1 MRAVYGNFFQVEG
14 ARPRAGLEPFA
25 LHIRFEHAGANLLEE
40 FGGFWPM
47 ATLTSRPGAPTGSTP
62 RRTGLLIVVAAL
74 HVLIVYGLMV
84 ATGVVR
90 QPAFVAPIEA
100 VFIPEDTQQEQQ
112 PEIKIKPEI
121 DQPVTSNEPPP
132 EVQFEEAVVPPTDVP
147 VPASASAISGSQQQ
161 GAPAQDLKTA
171 NRVDPIYPP
180 ASRRAGE
187 EGTVRLKVLVDTNGR
202 ASNVQVTQSS
212 GFTRLDQAAQEAVR
226 KWRFVAATDGTNKIQ
241 AYTQVAVTF
250 KLTEAEQKAAAKG

>member
-1 MRAVYGNFFQVEG
+1 MHAPT
-14 ARPRAGLEPFA
+14 ARGTSPRRAGL
-25 LHIRFEHAGANLLEE
+25 LL
-40 FGGFWPM
+40 
-47 ATLTSRPGAPTGSTP
+47 
-62 RRTGLLIVVAAL
+62 VVAAL

-90 QPAFVAPIEA
+90 QPAFVQPIEA
-100 VFIPEDTQQEQQ
+100 VFIPEATQPQEQPQ
-112 PEIKIKPEI
+112 IKIKPDIE
-121 DQPVTSNEPPP
+121 QPVAVDEPLP
-132 EVQFEEAVVPPTDVP
+132 EAQFEEAVVPPTDIP

-171 NRVDPIYPP
+171 NRVDPVYPP

-187 EGTVRLKVLVDTNGR
+187 QGTVRLKVLVDTSGK
-202 ASNVQVTQSS
+202 ASNVQVTQTS
-212 GFTRLDQAAQEAVR
+212 GFPRLDQAAMEAVR

-250 KLTEAEQKAAAKG
+250 KLTEAEKATAAKS

>member
-1 MRAVYGNFFQVEG
+1 
-14 ARPRAGLEPFA
+14 
-25 LHIRFEHAGANLLEE
+25 
-40 FGGFWPM
+40 M
-47 ATLTSRPGAPTGSTP
+47 ATQTLGGGTSALRSKRSTP
-62 RRTGLLIVVAAL
+62 RRTALLIVVAAF

-100 VFIPEDTQQEQQ
+100 VFIPETTQ
-112 PEIKIKPEI
+112 PEEQPEVKIKPEI
-121 DQPVTSNEPPP
+121 EQPVANDQPPP
-132 EVQFEEAVVPPTDVP
+132 EVQFEEAVVPPSEVP

-171 NRVDPIYPP
+171 NRVDPTYPP

-187 EGTVRLKVLVDTNGR
+187 QGTVRLKVLVDTNGR
-202 ASNVQVTQSS
+202 ASNVEVTQGS
-212 GFTRLDQAAQEAVR
+212 GFARLDQAAVEAVR

-250 KLTEAEQKAAAKG
+250 KLTEAEQKAAKG

>member
-1 MRAVYGNFFQVEG
+1 MHAPTAHSGTT
-14 ARPRAGLEPFA
+14 PSRAGL
-25 LHIRFEHAGANLLEE
+25 
-40 FGGFWPM
+40 
-47 ATLTSRPGAPTGSTP
+47 
-62 RRTGLLIVVAAL
+62 LILVAAL
-74 HVLIVYGLMV
+74 HVLIIYGLMV

-100 VFIPEDTQQEQQ
+100 VFIPEATQTEPE

-121 DQPVTSNEPPP
+121 DQPVAVDEPVP
-132 EVQFEEAVVPPTDVP
+132 EVQFEEAVTPPSDVP
-147 VPASASAISGSQQQ
+147 VPASATAISGSQQQ

-171 NRVDPIYPP
+171 NRVDPTYPP

-187 EGTVRLKVLVDTNGR
+187 QGTVRLKVLVDTSGR
-202 ASNVQVTQSS
+202 ASNVQVTASS
-212 GFTRLDQAAQEAVR
+212 GFPRLDQAAMEAVR

-250 KLTEAEQKAAAKG
+250 RLTDAEKAATKSG

>member
-1 MRAVYGNFFQVEG
+1 
-14 ARPRAGLEPFA
+14 
-25 LHIRFEHAGANLLEE
+25 
-40 FGGFWPM
+40 M
-47 ATLTSRPGAPTGSTP
+47 ATLTSRPGAPAGHSAP

-74 HVLIVYGLMV
+74 HVAIIYGLML
-84 ATGVVR
+84 ATGVVK
-90 QPAFVAPIEA
+90 QPAFVAPLEA
-100 VFIPEDTQQEQQ
+100 VFVPEASQPEEQ
-112 PEIKIKPEI
+112 PEIKVKPEI
-121 DQPVTSNEPPP
+121 EQPVAVDEPVP
-132 EVQFEEAVVPPTDVP
+132 EVQFEEAVTPPTDVP
-147 VPASASAISGSQQQ
+147 VPASANAISGSQQQ

-171 NRVDPIYPP
+171 NRVDPVYPP

-212 GFTRLDQAAQEAVR
+212 GFTRLDQAAMEAVR

-250 KLTEAEQKAAAKG
+250 KLTEAEAKAAGKNS

>member
-1 MRAVYGNFFQVEG
+1 M
-14 ARPRAGLEPFA
+14 
-25 LHIRFEHAGANLLEE
+25 H
-40 FGGFWPM
+40 
-47 ATLTSRPGAPTGSTP
+47 APTSSGTTP
-62 RRTGLLIVVAAL
+62 RRAGLLIVVAAL
-74 HVLIVYGLMV
+74 HVAIIYGLMV
-84 ATGVVR
+84 ATGVVK

-100 VFIPEDTQQEQQ
+100 VFIPEATQSEPE

-121 DQPVTSNEPPP
+121 DQPVAVDEPVP
-132 EVQFEEAVVPPTDVP
+132 EVQFEEAVTPPSDVP
-147 VPASASAISGSQQQ
+147 VPASATAISGSQQQ

-187 EGTVRLKVLVDTNGR
+187 QGTVRLKVLVDTNGR
-202 ASNVQVTQSS
+202 ASNVQVTQGS
-212 GFTRLDQAAQEAVR
+212 GFARLDQAAMEAVR

-250 KLTEAEQKAAAKG
+250 KLTEAEKAAAKG